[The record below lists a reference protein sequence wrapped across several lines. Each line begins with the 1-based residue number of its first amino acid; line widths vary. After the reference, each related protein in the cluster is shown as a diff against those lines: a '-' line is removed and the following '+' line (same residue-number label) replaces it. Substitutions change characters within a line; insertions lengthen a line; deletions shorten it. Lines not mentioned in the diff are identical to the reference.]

1 MTEHTDSTEQH
12 VPGQLDVFG
21 RAAWTVAGDRW
32 TPEQRAELERELAD
46 LRQQGERLDLA
57 LLEYRTAA
65 LQKVRAATAA
75 AKEADNQLDA
85 AVAEARGTDATW
97 EQIGAATGMTRQSAW
112 KRWVSPTDHDHTAGA
127 GGRCTFCGGAA

>member
-1 MTEHTDSTEQH
+1 MTEHTDRTEH
-12 VPGQLDVFG
+12 VPGQVDLYG
-21 RAAWTVAGDRW
+21 MPAGPDGRW

-65 LQKVRAATAA
+65 LQKVRTATAA
-75 AKEADNQLDA
+75 AKDADNQLDN

-97 EQIGAATGMTRQSAW
+97 EQIGAAAGMTRQSAW
-112 KRWVSPTDHDHTAGA
+112 RRWGKVPDDFFPGA
-127 GGRCTFCGGAA
+127 RED